1 MKIYLD
7 WTKIKDKFMF
17 FLFFE
22 SNHFVA
28 AAYYV
33 ETENQII
40 RTAYT
45 NLTLHEKVFQH

>member
-1 MKIYLD
+1 MKIDLG
-7 WTKIKDKFMF
+7 WKKIKDKIIF

-22 SNHFVA
+22 SDHFVA